1 MEKEVIVNI
10 PDNINIS
17 IGIPG
22 RKGDDGKKVIKA
34 IHSVM
39 KILLRIN

>member
-1 MEKEVIVNI
+1 MENEVIINI
-10 PDNINIS
+10 PNKINID